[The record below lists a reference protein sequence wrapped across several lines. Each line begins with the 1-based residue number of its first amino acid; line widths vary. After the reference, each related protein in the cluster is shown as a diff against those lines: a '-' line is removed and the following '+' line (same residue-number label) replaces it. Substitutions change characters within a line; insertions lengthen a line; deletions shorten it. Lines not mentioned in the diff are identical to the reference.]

1 MTKVVGLHG
10 RAPIEPNGADPE
22 VVEYI
27 EHLLE
32 MAKNGDIVAIG
43 VGIVAREGHVF
54 TNSRGRG
61 HKHELVACCE
71 YLKHDLCEDNPK

>member
-1 MTKVVGLHG
+1 MTQIVGLHG
-10 RAPIEPNGADPE
+10 RAPPEPNGADPE
-22 VVEYI
+22 IVEYI

-32 MAKNGDIVAIG
+32 MAKSGDMVAIG
-43 VGIVAREGHVF
+43 ALIVCRGEHVF

-71 YLKHDLCEDNPK
+71 YLKHDLCADS